1 MTVPSRE
8 SLSQIVVKSSQLQHL
23 QVLLKALLLLRF
35 QSLILILESK
45 LFRMKRKRNN
55 LKSQNLLHL
64 NRQLR
69 SKDLVLG
76 LHRQVGDHIQV
87 IAVRRDAKDRREL
100 IRRAR
105 KLRNT
110 RKSIIKNSDRDFISV
125 LRLIKPMYVV
135 T

>member
-1 MTVPSRE
+1 
-8 SLSQIVVKSSQLQHL
+8 
-23 QVLLKALLLLRF
+23 
-35 QSLILILESK
+35 
-45 LFRMKRKRNN
+45 
-55 LKSQNLLHL
+55 
-64 NRQLR
+64 
-69 SKDLVLG
+69 
-76 LHRQVGDHIQV
+76 VGDHIQV

>member
-1 MTVPSRE
+1 M
-8 SLSQIVVKSSQLQHL
+8 
-23 QVLLKALLLLRF
+23 
-35 QSLILILESK
+35 
-45 LFRMKRKRNN
+45 
-55 LKSQNLLHL
+55 KSQNLLHL

-69 SKDLVLG
+69 SKDLVLD
-76 LHRQVGDHIQV
+76 LHPQVADHIQV
-87 IAVRRDAKDRREL
+87 IVVRRDAEDRREL

>member
-1 MTVPSRE
+1 M
-8 SLSQIVVKSSQLQHL
+8 
-23 QVLLKALLLLRF
+23 
-35 QSLILILESK
+35 
-45 LFRMKRKRNN
+45 FRMKRKRNN

-69 SKDLVLG
+69 SKDLVLD
-76 LHRQVGDHIQV
+76 LHRQVADHIQV
-87 IAVRRDAKDRREL
+87 IAVRRDAEDRREL
-100 IRRAR
+100 IKRAR

-135 T
+135 TQ